1 VVLVVVTVV
10 TKSMAILIILL
21 FLGLCVF
28 EDFDLFALQMLDLF
42 LNLLSGLL
50 DSLNSGMF
58 LSFNLVKDRPQ
69 HGD

>member
-1 VVLVVVTVV
+1 MVLVVVTVMV
-10 TKSMAILIILL
+10 VESILIFLL
-21 FLGLCVF
+21 FLDLCVF
-28 EDFDLFALQMLDLF
+28 KDFDLVTLQMLDLF

-69 HGD
+69 HSD